1 VHRSPRHPVESSEA
15 ATLVAAMLV
24 RVPEIASVR
33 YLPRTGVVAVSYAL
47 AEKLDAAA
55 IKALASAL
63 NLHVRAYF
71 DLIDEGPPKTIR
83 VKAETGDAMTFVHV
97 ERDAATFSKD
107 ELLLQIAI
115 LADRFGATLVRD
127 TPADVHDAELA
138 DRDEAI
144 EAALLSIRDPALH
157 KSVVGYREEHRVL
170 VYFVHTTRK
179 VAARS

>member
-15 ATLVAAMLV
+15 ATLVAAMLA

-33 YLPRTGVVAVSYAL
+33 YLPRTGVLDVAFAV
-47 AEKLDAAA
+47 AERLDPAAV
-55 IKALASAL
+55 KRLSVDL
-63 NLHVRAYF
+63 TLHLRAYF
-71 DLIDEGPPKTIR
+71 DLIDEGPPKRIR

-115 LADRFGATLVRD
+115 LADRFGAALVRD
-127 TPADVHDAELA
+127 EPQDVPETELA
-138 DRDEAI
+138 ERDEAI

-170 VYFVHTTRK
+170 VYFVHTPRR
-179 VAARS
+179 VAAR